1 MSTPRRP
8 ARGRARRTAQ
18 RTPWR
23 PRTSRARAAR
33 PKPPIRQAVRIP
45 DAVADHYARLLDDSG
60 IWPLIDAELGVR
72 PGPAGLPI
80 RAALTCL
87 LLLIHYTGK
96 AVLGDAW
103 KIAAFSL
110 SPATRRHLGLD
121 PADVDAGDP
130 HACLAASRCFYRAFD
145 RLTTILDPARHDR
158 RARLPQHQADHLATA
173 WEDGDPGH
181 AHKRQVLQQI
191 VTALVLAPVRR
202 AKGRGYLRG
211 FAGIGIDTTAAPTL
225 ARPPRT
231 GKGLASTEITAGWH
245 YSAGD
250 GPPQF
255 GHCATLTVAARPRAL
270 TAAFPQ
276 LALGLVVDTPHKRI
290 GANAI
295 TTLSSLA
302 DLGLPTRFAAVDRAY
317 TDQAADHFARPARA
331 LGYQLVLDYKQDQ
344 RGLQGSAH
352 GALLIDG
359 TLACPLIPDRLATT
373 TSSLDDAA
381 VRAPDDELGALIA
394 ARQPYFLHHKQGP
407 NAHQAIRLQCPAAGT
422 SPSVTCPR
430 FERLHHRQS
439 GRPAV
444 IDLTD
449 ARQRAAH
456 PSAKPRIL
464 PPARDQRP
472 DEQPKICRQQ
482 TITLHPDDLGHLDK
496 FRQDLPYLTPA
507 WAGTYRAVRA
517 NTEGINGR
525 LKGFDLNLGEPKHR
539 PAHGRVAQTL
549 LIALIVTVANDDFLD
564 AWRHTHQPDPA
575 PEDTTTGLDDQNA
588 ADPPIPT
595 GKPPPRT

>member
-1 MSTPRRP
+1 M
-8 ARGRARRTAQ
+8 
-18 RTPWR
+18 
-23 PRTSRARAAR
+23 
-33 PKPPIRQAVRIP
+33 RIP

-60 IWPLIDAELGVR
+60 IFPLIDTELGVR

-103 KIAAFSL
+103 QIAAFSL
-110 SPATRRHLGLD
+110 SPAARHHLGMD
-121 PADVDAGDP
+121 PADIDADDP
-130 HACLAASRCFYRAFD
+130 HACLAASRRFYRAFD
-145 RLTTILDPARHDR
+145 RLTTILDPARHGR

-173 WEDGDPGH
+173 WEDDDVGH
-181 AHKRQVLQQI
+181 ARKRQVLQQI
-191 VTALVLAPVRR
+191 VTALVLTPVRR
-202 AKGRGYLRG
+202 AKGRGYLRS
-211 FAGIGIDTTAAPTL
+211 FAGDIGIDTTAAPTL
-225 ARPPRT
+225 TRPPRLN
-231 GKGLASTEITAGWH
+231 KGLASTEITAGWH
-245 YSAGD
+245 YSAGE

-255 GHCATLTVAARPRAL
+255 GHSATLTVAARPRAL

-276 LALGLVVDTPHKRI
+276 LALGLVVDTPHKGI

-295 TTLSSLA
+295 TTLTSLA
-302 DLGLPTRFAAVDRAY
+302 GLGLPARFAAVDRAY

-344 RGLQGSAH
+344 RGIQGSAH

-359 TLACPLIPDRLATT
+359 TLACPLIPDRLAQATT
-373 TSSLDDAA
+373 GLNDAA
-381 VRAPDDELGALIA
+381 ARTPDDELSALIA

-407 NAHQAIRLQCPAAGT
+407 NAQQAIRLQCPAAGT
-422 SPSVTCPR
+422 SPSITCPR

-439 GRPAV
+439 SRPAA
-444 IDLTD
+444 IDLAD
-449 ARQRAAH
+449 ARRRAAH
-456 PSAKPRIL
+456 PSAKPRTL
-464 PPARDQRP
+464 PPLRDQRP
-472 DEQPKICRQQ
+472 GDQPKVCRQQ
-482 TITLHPDDLGHLDK
+482 TITLHPGDLGHLDK

-525 LKGFDLNLGEPKHR
+525 LKSFDLDLGEPKNR

-549 LIALIVTVANDDFLD
+549 LIALIVTVANDNFLD
-564 AWRHTHQPDPA
+564 AWRHTHQPEPA
-575 PEDTTTGLDDQNA
+575 PSDITTELGSQEV
-588 ADPPIPT
+588 ADPPIPA
-595 GKPPPRT
+595 GKPPPGP

>member
-1 MSTPRRP
+1 M
-8 ARGRARRTAQ
+8 
-18 RTPWR
+18 
-23 PRTSRARAAR
+23 
-33 PKPPIRQAVRIP
+33 RIP

-60 IWPLIDAELGVR
+60 IFPLIDTELGVR

-103 KIAAFSL
+103 QIAAFSL
-110 SPATRRHLGLD
+110 SPAARRHLGMD
-121 PADVDAGDP
+121 PADIDADDP
-130 HACLAASRCFYRAFD
+130 HACLAASRRFYRAFD

-158 RARLPQHQADHLATA
+158 RARLPKHQADHLATA
-173 WEDGDPGH
+173 WEDDDVGH
-181 AHKRQVLQQI
+181 ARKRQVLQQI
-191 VTALVLAPVRR
+191 VTALVLTPVRR

-211 FAGIGIDTTAAPTL
+211 FAGDIGIDTTAAPTL
-225 ARPPRT
+225 ARPPCLN
-231 GKGLASTEITAGWH
+231 KGLASTEITAGWH
-245 YSAGD
+245 YSAGE

-255 GHCATLTVAARPRAL
+255 GHSATLTVAARPRAL

-295 TTLSSLA
+295 TTLTSLA
-302 DLGLPTRFAAVDRAY
+302 GLGLPSRFAAVDRAY

-344 RGLQGSAH
+344 RGIQGSAH

-359 TLACPLIPDRLATT
+359 TLACPLIPDRLAQATT
-373 TSSLDDAA
+373 GLNDAAARSLDD
-381 VRAPDDELGALIA
+381 ELSALIA

-407 NAHQAIRLQCPAAGT
+407 NAQQAIRLQCPAAGT
-422 SPSVTCPR
+422 SPSITCPR
-430 FERLHHRQS
+430 FERLHHRQG
-439 GRPAV
+439 GRPAP
-444 IDLTD
+444 IDLAD
-449 ARQRAAH
+449 ARRRAAH
-456 PSAKPRIL
+456 PSAKPRTL
-464 PPARDQRP
+464 PPLRDQRP
-472 DEQPKICRQQ
+472 EDQPKVCRQQ
-482 TITLHPDDLGHLDK
+482 SITLHPGDLGHLDK

-525 LKGFDLNLGEPKHR
+525 LKSFDLDLGEPKNR

-549 LIALIVTVANDDFLD
+549 LIALIVTVANDNFLD
-564 AWRHTHQPDPA
+564 AWRHTHQPEPA
-575 PEDTTTGLDDQNA
+575 PSDITTELGGQEV
-588 ADPPIPT
+588 ADPPIPA
-595 GKPPPRT
+595 GKPPPGP